1 MQHHLMRYSTV
12 SLCQEKI
19 NVDQAFTR
27 MAKLIKDKRKDET
40 PATGGQQS
48 TLDLGKGQGEKKKG
62 GCC

>member
-1 MQHHLMRYSTV
+1 MGV
-12 SLCQEKI
+12 QEKI

-40 PATGGQQS
+40 PASNPNG
-48 TLDLGKGQGEKKKG
+48 TLDLGKGQGEPKKKG